1 MSKISLIENSYTF
14 VNEAIL
20 NSRKG
25 KRDIKYL
32 SFAILHLIQG
42 LELMLKHVLRNE
54 HPILIY
60 ENVDNP
66 NNTVSLSQCLTRL
79 KNIANVDIDN
89 KEEKIIKRAV
99 VQRNK
104 IVHFEYEL
112 NPFHQYSVFVELF
125 EFVHYFHKK
134 HVGSELHEYIDEKLW
149 RTEAELLAEFKNE
162 WVIYKGKKLPNYLP
176 LEMVVS
182 QKYKSL
188 RQVKDGVTKYYP
200 REIYGERSNDYY
212 DGPCPDCGVDKGECH
227 AGYCDIEKCTVC
239 GGQLLMC
246 LVSPVRCNVEYWI
259 LKKGQKLEQH
269 KCV

>member
-20 NSRKG
+20 NSRRA

-32 SFAILHLIQG
+32 SFSILHLIQG
-42 LELMLKHVLRNE
+42 LELMLKHVLENE

-66 NNTVSLSQCLTRL
+66 NYTISLSQSLVRL
-79 KNIANVDIDN
+79 KNIVNVDIDV
-89 KEEKIIKRAV
+89 KEEKIIKRAIS
-99 VQRNK
+99 QRNK
-104 IVHFEYEL
+104 IVHFEYEI
-112 NPFHQYSVFVELF
+112 NSFHQNSVFVELF

-134 HVGSELHEYIDEKLW
+134 HVGSELHDHIDEKLW
-149 RTEAELLAEFKNE
+149 RTEAELLAKFKNE

-176 LEMVVS
+176 LEMVAS

-188 RQVKDGVTKYYP
+188 RQFIKGVVKYYP
-200 REIYGERSNDYY
+200 REAYGKNGEKYSEK
-212 DGPCPDCGVDKGECH
+212 PCPDCGVDKGEYH
-227 AGYCDIEKCTVC
+227 AGYCDIERCAVC

-246 LVSPVRCNVEYWI
+246 LVTTKSCNVEYWI
-259 LKKGQKLEQH
+259 LKKGQKLE
-269 KCV
+269 